1 MSNRINMR
9 FFTFFQTLS
18 QIFFAVIKTSGKAP
32 VFYYLMKNMKLYAF
46 QSVLFALFF
55 ACSLTAFCDTSDETL
70 VKIGNEFI
78 DKYPAFSPVYATW
91 LGDHRFDSLLDE
103 ITPQARKSQLDF
115 VRSILE
121 KLEKIDPNSLSIQN
135 RIDYEMLKHR
145 LESDLFASLQ
155 LREWAWNPTVYTGIT
170 GSAIYNLMAR
180 EFASIEVRLN
190 CVADRLEQFP
200 QLLSQVR
207 STIEIEKV
215 PQTHAETAV
224 KQNRGVLSVIN
235 DMVKPNM
242 DKLDA
247 ANRKRL
253 EDAIQSAT
261 AEIDKHQIW
270 LEKDVLPNAK
280 GDFRIGE
287 KLFDQKLFFSL
298 GTKMTRREIKEKS
311 LKEIAKTRSDMY
323 EVSKV
328 IYLKEH
334 PLTNFLS
341 EPSDEYRQA
350 IIRSAIDIAC
360 RELPPRDKL
369 VEFAE
374 ESLKKTTEFVQSKQ
388 IITLPPDPVD
398 IILMPEF
405 QRGFSVA
412 YCDSPGALDV
422 GQKTF
427 YAISPIPDDWTDV
440 QTRSFLREYNSYSI
454 HDLTIHEAMPGHFV
468 QLALASRYP
477 GKLRAMLSSDTFI
490 EGWAVYTERLMVDQG
505 FMDNDPAM
513 RLVQLKWYLRAVTNS
528 VLDQGIHVDGMT
540 RDEAMKLMV
549 ETGFQEEREAALKW
563 TRAQLSS
570 TQLSTYFVGYQE
582 IAEIRKEY
590 EKKAGNEFD
599 LKSYHDRLLSFG
611 SPAPIFA
618 RMLMLGE

>member
-1 MSNRINMR
+1 MKRYAFSLI
-9 FFTFFQTLS
+9 LLVVY
-18 QIFFAVIKTSGKAP
+18 FAVS
-32 VFYYLMKNMKLYAF
+32 F
-46 QSVLFALFF
+46 
-55 ACSLTAFCDTSDETL
+55 TAYSETTDETF
-70 VKIGNEFI
+70 VKIGDEFI
-78 DKYPAFSPVYATW
+78 DKYPSFFPSYATW
-91 LGDHRFDSLLDE
+91 LGDHRFDSQLDV
-103 ITPQARKSQLDF
+103 ITPQARKNQLDF
-115 VRSILE
+115 VRSILD
-121 KLEKIDPNSLSIQN
+121 KLEKIDSSTLSKQN
-135 RIDYEMLKHR
+135 RIDFEMLKHR
-145 LESDLFASLQ
+145 LESDLFASEQ

-180 EFASIEVRLN
+180 EFAPIEARLN

-200 QLLSQVR
+200 RLLSQIR

-215 PQTHAETAV
+215 PQPHAETAV
-224 KQNRGVLSVIN
+224 KQNRGVLSIIS
-235 DMVKPNM
+235 DMVNPNIG
-242 DKLDA
+242 KLDV
-247 ANRKRL
+247 ANRNRL
-253 EDAIQSAT
+253 ENAIQTAT
-261 AEIDKHQIW
+261 AAIDEHQIW

-287 KLFDQKLFFSL
+287 KLFDSKLFFSL
-298 GTKMTRREIKEKS
+298 GTKMSRQEIKEKA
-311 LKEIAKTRSDMY
+311 LKEIAKTRVDMY

-328 IYLKEH
+328 VYLKEH
-334 PLTNFLS
+334 PLTVFPV
-341 EPSDEYRQA
+341 EPSEEYRQA

-388 IITLPPDPVD
+388 LVTLPPDPVD

-405 QRGFSVA
+405 QQGFSVA
-412 YCDSPGALDV
+412 YCDAPGALDV

-427 YAISPIPDDWTDV
+427 YAISPIPDDWTNV
-440 QTRSFLREYNSYSI
+440 QVRSFLREYNSYSV

-468 QLALASRYP
+468 QLALSSRFP
-477 GKLRAMLSSDTFI
+477 GKLRAVLSSDTFI
-490 EGWAVYTERLMVDQG
+490 EGWAVYTERMMVDQG
-505 FMDNDPAM
+505 FLDDDPAM
-513 RLVQLKWYLRAVTNS
+513 RLIQLKWYLRAVTNS
-528 VLDQGIHVDGMT
+528 ILDQGIHVDGMT

-582 IAEIRKEY
+582 IAEIRKEF
-590 EKKAGNEFD
+590 EKKNGKDFD
-599 LKSYHDRLLSFG
+599 LKSYHDKLLSFG
-611 SPAPIFA
+611 SPTPRFA